1 VVVTVLVLVLARSI
15 FRDNSQNSPLREIAL
30 LLTVL
35 VLFQFLL
42 GVLTVWTGKIPS
54 VATAHVALGSLVLGC
69 SVMLVSFSALER
81 GLRRAPHAKPLVAG
95 GSAL

>member
-1 VVVTVLVLVLARSI
+1 
-15 FRDNSQNSPLREIAL
+15 
-30 LLTVL
+30 
-35 VLFQFLL
+35 
-42 GVLTVWTGKIPS
+42 VLTVWTGKIPS